1 MSLDIRKAVRPLALR
16 PIALVALALGLAMLP
31 GATSSARS
39 SASTANQ
46 LNSPAL
52 VSSGGV
58 LVPRRV
64 RIIIGF
70 VQTLPA

>member
-1 MSLDIRKAVRPLALR
+1 MSLDIRKAVRP
-16 PIALVALALGLAMLP
+16 IAVVALALGLAMLP
-31 GATSSARS
+31 GTASSARS
-39 SASTANQ
+39 TASASRTASES
-46 LNSPAL
+46 NSPAL